1 MDVKPKTTGFYREE
15 AARLALDAARVPPAT
30 KPSEPA
36 PIAAAPVAPVVP
48 TPKAAP
54 VIVLDEP
61 QRPLLAPEPA
71 TNQNLRATRPE
82 IAEPE
87 PHQRIGLGKIVA
99 WVLLAP
105 WYVTMAA
112 AAVGVDVL
120 FVKDLLGL

>member
-1 MDVKPKTTGFYREE
+1 
-15 AARLALDAARVPPAT
+15 
-30 KPSEPA
+30 
-36 PIAAAPVAPVVP
+36 
-48 TPKAAP
+48 
-54 VIVLDEP
+54 VLDEP